1 MPHDQRIVPT
11 LASAAGMVDE
21 RWVMVAATLV
31 SIAFMLFFAKP
42 IGVSSGFRAKGLNLR
57 QICDS
62 GAVEN
67 LYNFE

>member
-1 MPHDQRIVPT
+1 MRQNRKN
-11 LASAAGMVDE
+11 AGSSSQYGDE
-21 RWVMVAATLV
+21 RWVMVAAILV

>member
-1 MPHDQRIVPT
+1 LRQNPKN
-11 LASAAGMVDE
+11 AGSSSQYGDE
-21 RWVMVAATLV
+21 RWVMVAAILV

-57 QICDS
+57 QNCDS
-62 GAVEN
+62 GAVET

>member
-1 MPHDQRIVPT
+1 MSGTRPDVLTRI
-11 LASAAGMVDE
+11 
-21 RWVMVAATLV
+21 
-31 SIAFMLFFAKP
+31 MLFFAKP

-57 QICDS
+57 KICDS